1 MARDVRRGNE
11 RSGVRSPGSTI
22 SFITGVLVG
31 LTAATLYFKLNG
43 APLLP
48 PSFGKAAPAEQASA
62 SNPSSKADAS
72 PSATEPE
79 PPKPTFD
86 FYKILPESEVKVPD
100 NELTEAQPAPDS
112 PPEPASYLLQVGAYQ
127 KFEEADQAKAQLALQ
142 GISSTIQKVV
152 NKGHEVWYRVNVGPL
167 TSLEEVQTMR
177 ARLVEGGAKVVVIK
191 QGAGQ

>member
-11 RSGVRSPGSTI
+11 RTGARAPGSTI

-43 APLLP
+43 APILP
-48 PSFGKAAPAEQASA
+48 PSMGKTAPAESA
-62 SNPSSKADAS
+62 STANPTSKPDAAPTAS
-72 PSATEPE
+72 EPA

-100 NELTEAQPAPDS
+100 NELTEDQPAPDS
-112 PPEPASYLLQVGAYQ
+112 SPEPASYLLQVGAYQ
-127 KFEEADQAKAQLALQ
+127 KFEEADQIKAQLALQ

-152 NKGHEVWYRVNVGPL
+152 NKGHEVWYRVNVGPV
-167 TSLEEVQTMR
+167 TTLEEVQAMR
-177 ARLVEGGAKVVVIK
+177 ARLVEGGAKVVVVK
-191 QGAGQ
+191 QGAPQ

>member
-11 RSGVRSPGSTI
+11 RSGGRSPGSTI

-43 APLLP
+43 APLVP
-48 PSFGKAAPAEQASA
+48 PSLGKAATAEQASA
-62 SNPSSKADAS
+62 SKADAA
-72 PSATEPE
+72 PSATQPE

-100 NELTEAQPAPDS
+100 NELTEAEPAPDS
-112 PPEPASYLLQVGAYQ
+112 SSEPASYLLQVGAYQ

>member
-11 RSGVRSPGSTI
+11 RSGGRSPGSTI

-31 LTAATLYFKLNG
+31 LTAATVYFKLNG
-43 APLLP
+43 APLVP
-48 PSFGKAAPAEQASA
+48 PSLSKAAPAEQAA
-62 SNPSSKADAS
+62 ATNPSAKPDAA
-72 PSATEPE
+72 PTATEPA

-86 FYKILPESEVKVPD
+86 FYKILPGSEVKVPD
-100 NELTEAQPAPDS
+100 NELTEPQPAPDS
-112 PPEPASYLLQVGAYQ
+112 TPEPASYLLQVGAYQ
-127 KFEEADQAKAQLALQ
+127 KFEEADQIKAQLALQ

-167 TSLEEVQTMR
+167 TGLEEVQSMR
-177 ARLVEGGAKVVVIK
+177 ARLVEGGAKVVVVK